1 MLIVRTAIAVTL
13 FSVLSSTA
21 VRQANGCTATA
32 AIVCMEQG
40 AIRGVIDGQALAFKG
55 VPYAQAPVEAL
66 RWKPPQPAGP
76 PARCT

>member
-55 VPYAQAPVEAL
+55 RPLRPGASGGAPVEA
-66 RWKPPQPAGP
+66 AATGGP